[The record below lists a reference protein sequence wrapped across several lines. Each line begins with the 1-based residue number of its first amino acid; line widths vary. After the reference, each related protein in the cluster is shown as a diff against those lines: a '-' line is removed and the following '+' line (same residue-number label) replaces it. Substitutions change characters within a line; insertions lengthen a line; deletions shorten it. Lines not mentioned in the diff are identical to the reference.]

1 MIISG
6 IMKVD
11 NIEQV
16 ILDPKL
22 IARGYMSTWFLLDLV
37 SFLLLMLM
45 LMLMLTVFTALM
57 FLLRSAPYL
66 STTSSSSSTA
76 CGERQSMFVSFHL
89 RFIVLLIFNIIST
102 ICWSSSTSLSVAH
115 IILTTAVFLNL
126 NCFEKWIFVSSSQ
139 EKSLFWGSKSL
150 SHRTCGMFTS
160 NYWYLMH
167 FGERCLIVRQ
177 QKLGIT

>member
-1 MIISG
+1 
-6 IMKVD
+6 
-11 NIEQV
+11 
-16 ILDPKL
+16 
-22 IARGYMSTWFLLDLV
+22 
-37 SFLLLMLM
+37 
-45 LMLMLTVFTALM
+45 M

-89 RFIVLLIFNIIST
+89 CFIVLRIFDIIST
-102 ICWSSSTSLSVAH
+102 SCWSSSSFLSVAH

-139 EKSLFWGSKSL
+139 GKSLFWGSKSL
-150 SHRTCGMFTS
+150 SHRTCGIFTS

-167 FGERCLIVRQ
+167 CLICEGTKVRNYVVLVCEIFGLEMWGVKFMTNIIVVLYIVQ
-177 QKLGIT
+177 SKF